1 MLHPSTESLA
11 AEIAA
16 HLKDR
21 FDLHVSE
28 ASPIAMGWLN
38 VKWKMATNQGPVFV
52 KYYHPERYK
61 LHSRPD
67 RRMAI
72 EKTLHLQ
79 HGLNKARIPCP
90 GVHLYE
96 GQPIQATPSGFLYTL
111 MDWMDGHNAQA
122 GSLNTAQMYELGLA
136 TGRMHKWLQLQVPPD
151 KPAWKP
157 DKEAYLL
164 EWQVH
169 WDEARRS
176 DDQVVLE
183 WLNRSRKIVETMDF
197 HQFESSRIGW
207 LHWDLW
213 VDNLL
218 VHEQGLA
225 GIVDFDRMMTAYPEI
240 DVARAILSGALQD
253 GQLRMETVQAFMS
266 GYREH
271 SEAPKGILSRAM
283 SMLYLIESIWWYRTE
298 VRAESGLRPLLGRFI
313 EEMHW
318 LEDHF
323 PTEQWKGIT

>member
-1 MLHPSTESLA
+1 M
-11 AEIAA
+11 
-16 HLKDR
+16 
-21 FDLHVSE
+21 
-28 ASPIAMGWLN
+28 
-38 VKWKMATNQGPVFV
+38 

-67 RRMAI
+67 RRTAI

-90 GVHLYE
+90 G
-96 GQPIQATPSGFLYTL
+96 A
-111 MDWMDGHNAQA
+111 
-122 GSLNTAQMYELGLA
+122 
-136 TGRMHKWLQLQVPPD
+136 
-151 KPAWKP
+151 
-157 DKEAYLL
+157 
-164 EWQVH
+164 
-169 WDEARRS
+169 
-176 DDQVVLE
+176 
-183 WLNRSRKIVETMDF
+183 MDF
-197 HQFESSRIGW
+197 QQFESSKIGW

-218 VHEQGLA
+218 VHERGLA

-271 SEAPKGILSRAM
+271 SEAPEGVLSRAM

-298 VRAESGLRPLLGRFI
+298 VRAESALRPLLGRFI

-323 PTEQWKGIT
+323 PTEQLKGIS